1 MGEKKGD
8 VKKKGDVNRN
18 QKVSKKALL
27 KAANEAR
34 KRKREGESNYK
45 RFKVREWAVSR
56 PWDVS

>member
-1 MGEKKGD
+1 MGE
-8 VKKKGDVNRN
+8 KKGDVNRN